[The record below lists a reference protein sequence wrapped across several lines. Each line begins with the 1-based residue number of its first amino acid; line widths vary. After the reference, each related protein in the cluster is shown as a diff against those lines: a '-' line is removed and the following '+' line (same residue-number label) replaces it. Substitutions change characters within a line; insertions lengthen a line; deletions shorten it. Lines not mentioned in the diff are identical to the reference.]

1 MSDSAAISEPFAPKQ
16 AARRSF
22 ELILI
27 KPSHYDDDG
36 YVIQWRRSSIPSNTL
51 ASLYGLAAD
60 AASRRVLGDNV
71 EITITSIDETNT
83 RVRPAEIVARIKAA
97 DGFGLVGL
105 VGVQSNQYPRALDI
119 ARPLRE
125 GGAPVVIGGFHVSGS
140 LAMLPGVQ
148 PDLQA
153 ALDLGVS
160 LYAGEAEGR
169 FDEVLIDAANGRL
182 RPIYNYMK
190 DLPGIEQTPVPF
202 LPLDRLTRNIGR
214 LSSFDAGRGCPY
226 QCSFCT
232 IINVQGRKS
241 RRRSPDDI
249 ESILRTNYKQGIR
262 HFAIT
267 DDNFARNKDWEPIL
281 DRIIAL
287 REQHRMKCRFV
298 IQVDTLCHK
307 IPNFIEKCG
316 RAGVTSAFIGLE
328 NINPENLLA
337 AKKRQ
342 NKITE
347 YRQMLLA
354 WKAAKVMTYAGF
366 ITGFSNDTPET
377 IARDVEIIKRELP
390 IDLLEFFYLT
400 PLPGSEDHQKLHAQ
414 GVWMDPDLNKYDLNH
429 ACCEHPRMSKQ
440 QWEGAYR
447 AAWDAFY
454 TPEHIATVMRRAAA
468 CGIKARK
475 VMGLMLYFYDCVR
488 NEGVHP
494 LEGGL
499 FRAGSRSD
507 RRPGL
512 PIESPL
518 AFYARRVGAFVSK
531 HAWVLK
537 MLLRLG
543 PLALRLDR
551 DPNRFAYRDAALEPV
566 GEEEET
572 RELLNQNAAARQ
584 AVARQ
589 HRLYEVTHGR
599 ASGVGGGAG

>member
-1 MSDSAAISEPFAPKQ
+1 MPAGAVALELTTRLSAAP
-16 AARRSF
+16 RRF
-22 ELILI
+22 EFVLI
-27 KPSHYDDDG
+27 KPSHYDDHG

-60 AASRRVLGDNV
+60 VAARHVLGEDV
-71 EITITSIDETNT
+71 DIEITSIDETNT
-83 RVRPAEIVARIKAA
+83 KVDPVAIAARIRESG
-97 DGFGLVGL
+97 GFGVVGL

-125 GGAPVVIGGFHVSGS
+125 AGVAVVIGGFHVSGS

-148 PDLQA
+148 PDLQR

-169 FDEVLIDAANGRL
+169 LDEVLLDAAAGRL
-182 RPIYNYMK
+182 KPIYNYMD

-202 LPLDRLTRNIGR
+202 LPVDRLTRNIGH

-241 RRRSPDDI
+241 RRRSPDDV
-249 ESILRTNYKQGIR
+249 ENILRENYKQGIR

-281 DRIIAL
+281 DRIIWL
-287 REQHRMKCRFV
+287 RENERMKCRFV
-298 IQVDTLCHK
+298 VQVDTLCYK

-366 ITGFSNDTPET
+366 IIGFPNDTPET
-377 IARDVEIIKRELP
+377 VARDVEIIKRELP

-400 PLPGSEDHQKLHAQ
+400 PLPGSEDHQKLFAK
-414 GVWMDPDLNKYDLNH
+414 GVSLDPDLNKYDLNH
-429 ACCEHPRMSKQ
+429 VCCEHPRMSKAE
-440 QWEGAYR
+440 WEGAYR
-447 AAWDAFY
+447 AAWHAFY

-475 VMGLMLYFYDCVR
+475 VMGLMLYFADCVR

-499 FRAGSRSD
+499 FRRASRKD
-507 RRPGL
+507 RRAGL

-518 AFYARRVGAFVSK
+518 VFYPRRIGAFISK
-531 HAWVLK
+531 HAWVLT
-537 MLLRLG
+537 MLVRLG
-543 PLALRLDR
+543 PLALRLER
-551 DPNRFAYRDAALEPV
+551 DPDRTTYRDLALEPV
-566 GEEEET
+566 GDAEES
-572 RELLNQNAAARQ
+572 RDLLNQNAAARE

-589 HRLYEVTHGR
+589 HRVYDLTHGR
-599 ASGVGGGAG
+599 APAPEGGVA

>member
-1 MSDSAAISEPFAPKQ
+1 MPASAVPSEPALL
-16 AARRSF
+16 ASATRRRF
-22 ELILI
+22 ELVLI

-51 ASLYGLAAD
+51 AALYGLASDVAD
-60 AASRRVLGDNV
+60 RRVLGEDV
-71 EITITSIDETNT
+71 EIAITSIDETNT
-83 RVRPAEIVARIKAA
+83 EVKPAAIAARIKAA
-97 DGFGLVGL
+97 GGFGLVGL

-119 ARPLRE
+119 ARPLRDA
-125 GGAPVVIGGFHVSGS
+125 GVAVVIGGFHVSGS

-153 ALDLGVS
+153 AVDLGVS

-169 FDEVLIDAANGRL
+169 LDEVLLDAANGRL
-182 RPIYNYMK
+182 RPIYNYMN
-190 DLPGIEQTPVPF
+190 DLPSIESTPAPF
-202 LPLDRLTRNIGR
+202 LPVDRLARNIGR

-249 ESILRTNYKQGIR
+249 EGILRENYKQGIR

-281 DRIIAL
+281 DRIIWL
-287 REQHRMKCRFV
+287 RETQGLKCRFV
-298 IQVDTLCHK
+298 VQVDTLCYK

-366 ITGFSNDTPET
+366 ITGFPNDTPET

-400 PLPGSEDHQKLHAQ
+400 PLPGSEDHQKLHAK

-429 ACCEHPRMSKQ
+429 VCCEHPRMTKAE
-440 QWEGAYR
+440 WEGAYA
-447 AAWDAFY
+447 AAWRAFY

-468 CGIKARK
+468 CGIKPGK

-499 FRAGSRSD
+499 LRRRSRKD
-507 RRPGL
+507 RRPGMAT
-512 PIESPL
+512 ESPL
-518 AFYARRVGAFVSK
+518 AFYLRIAGAFVSK
-531 HAWVLK
+531 LAWAAV
-537 MLLRLG
+537 MLARLA
-543 PLALRLDR
+543 PLALRLQR
-551 DPNRFAYRDAALEPV
+551 DPNRGAYHDLALEPI
-566 GEEEET
+566 GAEEEA
-572 RELLNQNAAARQ
+572 RDLLNQNAAARA

-589 HRLYEVTHGR
+589 HRLHEITHGHVPEPE
-599 ASGVGGGAG
+599 SGVA